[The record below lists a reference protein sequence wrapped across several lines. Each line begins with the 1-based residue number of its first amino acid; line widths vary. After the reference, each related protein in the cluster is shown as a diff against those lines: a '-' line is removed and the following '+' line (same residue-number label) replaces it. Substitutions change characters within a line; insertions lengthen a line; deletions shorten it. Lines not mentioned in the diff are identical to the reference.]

1 MRKAMFLVC
10 ISLVIVVF
18 VFLGILLYQGCV
30 SSELAQYVVLG
41 LTLIVVL
48 VYAYFTY
55 RSFDVHQAEF
65 QWSQNPVLVSMLR
78 QDLNKYT
85 RRDGKVDFQTFFF
98 VRNLGR
104 THAVARININPK
116 VDGKPAKSND
126 AYAGIRWWYV
136 PGHKSIRGWFSFLE
150 ILESANINLVDFE
163 QKQFSFRL
171 EIKVVYKKWEQTQEK
186 PMLENPPDVYYYDH
200 NKKIWIPEITTSE
213 IQFPLFSNH

>member
-1 MRKAMFLVC
+1 MRQAIFLVS

-18 VFLGILLYQGCV
+18 VVLGILLYQGCV

-55 RSFDVHQAEF
+55 RSFEVHRAEF
-65 QWSQNPVLVSMLR
+65 QWSQNPVLVSVLR
-78 QDLNKYT
+78 QDLNRYI
-85 RRDGKVDFQTFFF
+85 RRDGKVDFQTFLY
-98 VRNLGR
+98 VENLGI
-104 THAVARININPK
+104 THAVAKININPK
-116 VDGKPAKSND
+116 IDGRSASSND
-126 AYAGIRWWYV
+126 AYNGKRWWYV
-136 PGHKSIRGWFSFLE
+136 PGRKKIMGWFAFLE
-150 ILESANINLVDFE
+150 ILESVNINLEDFE

-171 EIKVVYKKWEQTQEK
+171 EIKIVYKKWEQKQEK
-186 PMLENPPDVYYYDH
+186 PMLENPSDVYYYDH